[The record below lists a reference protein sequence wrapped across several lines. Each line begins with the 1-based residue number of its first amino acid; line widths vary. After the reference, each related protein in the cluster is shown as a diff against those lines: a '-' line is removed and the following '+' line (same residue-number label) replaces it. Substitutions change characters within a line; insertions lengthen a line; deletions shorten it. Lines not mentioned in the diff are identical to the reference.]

1 MTQGRTPSSGPQN
14 VRAAGRVLVPALLLV
29 ATVAAF
35 ASNVRHYAFLS
46 DDAFISFRYAAH
58 LVEGQ
63 GLVWNPGERVEG
75 YTNFLWVLL
84 MAASL
89 AVGAAPEQVSNALG
103 IASGAALLT
112 GLLVF
117 SARRSSWSDPFV
129 YLAPLALASS
139 RSFTAWCTGGLETLF
154 FSALVFA
161 AFAAFLRERERG
173 TPWPLLSSL
182 LFGLAGLTRP
192 EGSLFAAIAGA
203 CFAAEIALGRRPLRS
218 GLAWGLPWALLVG
231 SHLLW
236 RHAYYGFWLPNS
248 FYAKVPAPWLEQGLR
263 YLGHFADDYR
273 IAWLAPLLLPSL
285 LLRRDAV
292 SGLFAAILGVYLAY
306 VVTVGGDRFEFRFLV
321 PVLPYF
327 YWLLGDSL
335 GQLARLP
342 VSSRGL
348 RIGLATACLA
358 IAALVIHA
366 TRVGSVRPQAI
377 RYRDGINPV
386 QAVAQ
391 YGRWRAEEG
400 RFLRQLID
408 DGLLPADLVIAVT
421 GAGAVP
427 YYTGWP
433 TVDRHGLNDVH
444 IAHQPLA
451 ERGVIAHERDA
462 SWAYLEERGVAIID
476 AVNRIV
482 HRTPRDKYRK
492 PRVEIGGRE
501 VPLQLVNVRDRYLI
515 FASTLPPEELQAL
528 FGELPVRR

>member
-1 MTQGRTPSSGPQN
+1 MSSGGPR
-14 VRAAGRVLVPALLLV
+14 VARAAGRALVPALLLGALI
-29 ATVAAF
+29 ATFAA
-35 ASNVRHYAFLS
+35 NVDRYAFLS

-89 AVGAAPEQVSNALG
+89 AAGAAPEQVSNALG
-103 IASGAALLT
+103 IASGAALL
-112 GLLVF
+112 GALLLC
-117 SARRSSWSDPFV
+117 SARLSSWRNPFIFV
-129 YLAPLALASS
+129 APLLLASS
-139 RSFTAWCTGGLETLF
+139 RTFAAWCTGGLETMF
-154 FSALVFA
+154 FSLLVFA
-161 AFAAFLRERERG
+161 ACLLFLWEREREARL
-173 TPWPLLSSL
+173 PLASSL

-192 EGSLFAAIAGA
+192 EGSLFAAIAAGF
-203 CFAAEIALGRRPLRS
+203 FAAEIGLGRRPLRQ
-218 GLAWGLPWALLVG
+218 GLVWLLPWTAMVG

-248 FYAKVPAPWLEQGLR
+248 FYAKVPAPWWDQGLR
-263 YLGHFADDYR
+263 YLGHFAEDYR
-273 IAWLAPLLLPSL
+273 IAWLAPLALPSL

-292 SGLFAAILGVYLAY
+292 SGLFAAVILVYGVY
-306 VVTVGGDRFEFRFLV
+306 VVSVGGDRFEFRFLV

-335 GQLARLP
+335 HQLTRLP
-342 VSSRGL
+342 RPGRWLRG
-348 RIGLATACLA
+348 GVVAACLVV
-358 IAALVIHA
+358 ALLLLHV
-366 TRVGSVRPQAI
+366 TRVGSLRPQAI

-400 RFLRQLID
+400 RFLRRLID
-408 DGLLPADLVIAVT
+408 DGLLPPDLVIAVT

-427 YYTGWP
+427 YYTDWP
-433 TVDRHGLNDVH
+433 TVDRHGLNDVK

-451 ERGVIAHERDA
+451 QRGVIAHERDA
-462 SWAYLEERGVAIID
+462 SWEYLVERHVAIID

-482 HRTPRDKYRK
+482 HRSPREKYRK
-492 PRVEIGGRE
+492 PKVTIAGRE
-501 VPLQLVNVRDRYLI
+501 VPLWMVNVRDRYLI
-515 FASTLPPEELQAL
+515 FASTLERDELQAL
-528 FGELPVRR
+528 LGELPLE